1 MIASVVSTFA
11 IIKICYAPFVKTA
24 ETATSKCFV
33 EVWQIDR
40 NILLQLL
47 SNWINTPRAMVPY
60 YIKQYELQKSV
71 KISTI
76 IATLT
81 HILQAQIL

>member
-1 MIASVVSTFA
+1 
-11 IIKICYAPFVKTA
+11 
-24 ETATSKCFV
+24 
-33 EVWQIDR
+33 
-40 NILLQLL
+40 
-47 SNWINTPRAMVPY
+47 MVPY
-60 YIKQYELQKSV
+60 NIKQYELQKSV